1 MASAVSLV
9 AAKGDPRQ
17 FLATACWL
25 GLLLLALACT
35 SWPTRLTAYWLDCD
49 QEEVHIW
56 PLGSL
61 VGPSYVPRSSE
72 HVLVA
77 LAGPLMSG
85 AISWAPPSA

>member
-1 MASAVSLV
+1 M
-9 AAKGDPRQ
+9 
-17 FLATACWL
+17 TACWL
-25 GLLLLALACT
+25 GLLLVALALHELAHA
-35 SWPTRLTAYWLDCD
+35 LTAYWLDCD

-85 AISWAPPSA
+85 AVFLARPSA

>member
-1 MASAVSLV
+1 M
-9 AAKGDPRQ
+9 
-17 FLATACWL
+17 
-25 GLLLLALACT
+25 LLALALHELAHA
-35 SWPTRLTAYWLDCD
+35 LTAYWLDCD

-72 HVLVA
+72 HILVA

-85 AISWAPPSA
+85 AIFLGAAIGVHVIAGAPLRMVPLR